1 MSLVL
6 TEITD
11 ATIWNEFVNGSG
23 FGHPLQLWG
32 WGESKRETGWTPY
45 RLALTDPAAAEEVIV
60 AGAEVLLWQIP
71 RSRKFI
77 AYVPRGPIVDPN
89 SNEAGKLL
97 EALVVWAKTQN
108 ALYLRIEPAWISAK
122 LPKGWKRAQ
131 HQLQMRQTYT
141 IDLTKSEDEL
151 QEAMIRKHRQ
161 YIRKA
166 GRDGVAVERQTGGDL
181 AAMYEIYTQTAQR
194 AGFGI
199 HTEEYYAGLFKELGE
214 HNFLYYARVEGRP
227 VAFLWLVATGPV
239 AYELYGGV
247 TPEGQDI
254 KANYLLK
261 WRAITE
267 MKAQGRQVYDFN
279 GRVSEGVSQFKA
291 GFGPDETD
299 YMGTWDYPLNLVG
312 YHLWERLWPMAK
324 PVGRLIG
331 RRR

>member
-1 MSLVL
+1 MQLV
-6 TEITD
+6 EIIDRTTWD
-11 ATIWNEFVNGSG
+11 EFINGHAQ
-23 FGHPLQLWG
+23 GHPLQLWG
-32 WGESKRETGWTPY
+32 WGEAKRANNWTPY
-45 RLALTDPAAAEEVIV
+45 RLVLTAGEEWKAAVQ
-60 AGAEVLLWQIP
+60 VLLWPIP
-71 RSRKFI
+71 RLGKRI
-77 AYVPRGPIVDPN
+77 AYVPRGPVVDPA
-89 SNEAGKLL
+89 SPEAARLL
-97 EALVVWAKTQN
+97 EALVAWAKQHRV
-108 ALYLRIEPAWISAK
+108 LYVRVEPAWLKAK
-122 LPKGWKRAQ
+122 LPEGWRRAGNT
-131 HQLQMRQTYT
+131 LQMNETYT
-141 IDLTKSEDEL
+141 IDLAKSEEQL
-151 QEAMIRKHRQ
+151 LEPMIRKHRQ

-299 YMGTWDYPLNLVG
+299 YMGTWDYPLSLVG